1 MELLLQIDAMEEIVL
16 AVRAQENP
24 GEKMALVPMQKACND
39 R

>member
-16 AVRAQENP
+16 AVRAQESP